1 MSEQQVINSENLKD
15 WSTEELKQELLSLS
29 SERDREPFNKKIQ
42 FYQNHL
48 APIFEELSQ
57 RNPYPKVQDQA
68 LLILGVW
75 SPIWSTIPFQDLIPG
90 RIREQS
96 YQIFHDNG
104 YYANLAR
111 YAPGSD
117 RAFIQKLSSIL
128 LAYDLMILQKYE
140 IESDRWVIQNIGIK
154 QAVRVGAS
162 PLTKEK
168 AESWFKEVVQSQH
181 QLSSQENDEVQADSS
196 PVPFANNFNQKVA
209 KQLKGTYQ
217 AIPQFEH
224 LYIDRDFRLVKTQRE
239 AKQRPSYTIAVR
251 VS

>member
-1 MSEQQVINSENLKD
+1 MSEQQVINGENLKD
-15 WSTEELKQELLSLS
+15 LRTEDLKQKLLSLS
-29 SERDREPFNKKIQ
+29 PERDKEPFNKKIQ
-42 FYQNHL
+42 FFQNHL
-48 APIFEELSQ
+48 APIFEELSR
-57 RNPYPKVQDQA
+57 RNPYPNVQDQA
-68 LLILGVW
+68 SLILGIW
-75 SPIWSTIPFQDLIPG
+75 SPLWSTIPFQDIIPG

-117 RAFIQKLSSIL
+117 RAFIQKLSSLL
-128 LAYDLMILQKYE
+128 LAYDLMILQKYH
-140 IESDRWVIQNIGIK
+140 IEGDRWVIQNIGIK
-154 QAVRVGAS
+154 QAVKVGAS

-168 AESWFKEVVQSQH
+168 AEKWFTEVIQSQ
-181 QLSSQENDEVQADSS
+181 QQQSSQENGSS
-196 PVPFANNFNQKVA
+196 SVPFAGDLDRKVA

-217 AIPQFEH
+217 ATPQFEH

-251 VS
+251 QA